1 MRRSPAVL
9 TGLLALAVL
18 LLPASPARAIEV
30 PSPSGFLGMA
40 VGADRTLAD
49 WEQVSAYFRALDA
62 ASPRVEVV
70 SLGKTTLGAELL
82 MAVVSSE
89 ENLARKDRIREVARR
104 LADPRGLTA
113 AEEAALVEEGR
124 AVVLVTCAIH
134 SSEVAATQMAMEW
147 AHALAT
153 GEDEET
159 RRRLSEVVL
168 LLVPSL
174 NPDGHRMEVEWYRK
188 NLGTPYEGS
197 RMPWL
202 YHPYVGHDDNRDW
215 TMLTQVETKA
225 MTRAV
230 YKEWHPQVWLDEHQM
245 GSSGPR
251 MFVPPYAEPVDP
263 DIHPLVWREVNLIG
277 SRMALALE
285 QAGKSGVIYGYSFD
299 AYWIGGTKN
308 TAWWKNVTGLLT
320 EVASA
325 RMATPVFV
333 PETELSGGRKGLV
346 DYGPQ
351 TNFPNP
357 WPGGWWRLRD
367 VMDYERIA
375 SDALLA
381 TCADH
386 RRDLLFDTAARARQT
401 VAAAAPGEAIRIPAA
416 QRDRPTALL
425 LARLLDEHGVEVR
438 QGPGGDLFVPL
449 GQPYGR
455 FVREVLGTQ
464 RYPEVRLVPGK
475 EPVLPYDVAAWS
487 LPLLL
492 GVAVEPGKMPDGLLR
507 FEPAPAKAAPLA
519 AAGLFTVGGES
530 PQAVRVVNVAIGA
543 GGKVHRL
550 AEAAGTWFLDAK
562 GAKAAAPTA
571 AELGVGIEPAAGTLP
586 ERARPVARP
595 RVGLYKPWVASMDEG
610 WTRFLLERYGF
621 APVTLDNGAVK
632 AGKLRERFDA
642 IVLPDVDKDVLATGK
657 PKREDGEPRYWPDPP
672 PEYRGGI
679 EKEGA
684 AALKAFVEAGGT
696 LVALGS
702 STAWVTGELNLPV
715 RNALAKVK
723 REEFLSPGSLLKAKV
738 LPGHPVTLGLPEE
751 AALFVEEPIAFETQ
765 LPGAELERWVLAWY
779 PREADTILLS
789 GFLHGADRIAR
800 KAAAVATTYGKGK
813 VVLLGFKAQQRAQSH
828 GTFPF
833 LFNALYWSAAEGR

>member
-507 FEPAPAKAAPLA
+507 FEPAPAKAAPL
-519 AAGLFTVGGES
+519 
-530 PQAVRVVNVAIGA
+530 
-543 GGKVHRL
+543 
-550 AEAAGTWFLDAK
+550 
-562 GAKAAAPTA
+562 
-571 AELGVGIEPAAGTLP
+571 
-586 ERARPVARP
+586 
-595 RVGLYKPWVASMDEG
+595 
-610 WTRFLLERYGF
+610 
-621 APVTLDNGAVK
+621 
-632 AGKLRERFDA
+632 
-642 IVLPDVDKDVLATGK
+642 
-657 PKREDGEPRYWPDPP
+657 
-672 PEYRGGI
+672 
-679 EKEGA
+679 
-684 AALKAFVEAGGT
+684 
-696 LVALGS
+696 
-702 STAWVTGELNLPV
+702 
-715 RNALAKVK
+715 
-723 REEFLSPGSLLKAKV
+723 
-738 LPGHPVTLGLPEE
+738 
-751 AALFVEEPIAFETQ
+751 
-765 LPGAELERWVLAWY
+765 
-779 PREADTILLS
+779 
-789 GFLHGADRIAR
+789 
-800 KAAAVATTYGKGK
+800 
-813 VVLLGFKAQQRAQSH
+813 
-828 GTFPF
+828 
-833 LFNALYWSAAEGR
+833 